1 MPGSLGTFG
10 DARLDNRGGVIL
22 DQMLTSKTVCYRR
35 FDETRKSCLGA
46 WRFFANEKV
55 TAEKIVDSWGEG
67 TREAVVGRH
76 VLAIQDTTE
85 VHFATRPKRRR
96 GLGQC
101 GHGNAHG
108 LLAHTMLAVDADS
121 GACLGL
127 VTGQIWTRKTVQT
140 TPLRKRALAARE
152 SRRWVDTAAAAKPIL
167 AQAAMVTVVSDRES
181 DIYPSWGRVPDEHV
195 LTRVMSDRGLIGAG
209 EATLHSVAD
218 SFPVADTATLA
229 LPARPPKRAA
239 RTAKLALRF
248 GEVARPVN
256 EKDRT
261 LPRSVRLRLIEVRE
275 VEAPEGEEPL
285 RWLLLTTHAVDD
297 LAKAWLIV
305 LWYKLRWTIEQ
316 LFRLAKSQGLGLEDS
331 QMATAERLMKLTAAA
346 LKAACIDMQL
356 VQERDGRHGLPAS
369 TVFAPAE
376 IATLESAQ
384 PDAGRQYRKAGK
396 PPSRAEPRLGGLG
409 DCAPGMLGL
418 LRKAARAHHHA
429 SWYGAL
435 QGDPCGIPSRPGS
448 ATRCE
453 NPLGLVQA
461 MTLWH
466 RHAPVNATPI
476 GSNPQRRPDVPV
488 TVFAAGRCAGRSSSR
503 TVRWME

>member
-22 DQMLTSKTVCYRR
+22 EQMLTSKTVCYRR

-195 LTRVMSDRGLIGAG
+195 HVLTRVMSDRGLIGAG

-248 GEVARPVN
+248 GEVEIARPVN

-275 VEAPEGEEPL
+275 VDAPEGEEPL

-356 VQERDGRHGLPAS
+356 VQERDGRPGLPAS

-435 QGDPCGIPSRPGS
+435 QGDPCGIPSQPGS

-453 NPLGLVQA
+453 NPLGLVRAICRSTCRDRWPGQA
-461 MTLWH
+461 G
-466 RHAPVNATPI
+466 P
-476 GSNPQRRPDVPV
+476 
-488 TVFAAGRCAGRSSSR
+488 
-503 TVRWME
+503 

>member
-22 DQMLTSKTVCYRR
+22 EQMLTSKTVCYRR

-195 LTRVMSDRGLIGAG
+195 HVLTRVMSDRGLIGAG

-248 GEVARPVN
+248 GEVEIARPVN

-275 VEAPEGEEPL
+275 VDAPEGEEPL

-356 VQERDGRHGLPAS
+356 VQERDGRPGLPAS

-453 NPLGLVQA
+453 NPLGTSRA
-461 MTLWH
+461 MTT
-466 RHAPVNATPI
+466 RE
-476 GSNPQRRPDVPV
+476 
-488 TVFAAGRCAGRSSSR
+488 RS
-503 TVRWME
+503 

>member
-1 MPGSLGTFG
+1 MHGSLGTFG

-22 DQMLTSKTVCYRR
+22 EQMLTSKTVCYRR

-76 VLAIQDTTE
+76 VLAIPDTTE

-195 LTRVMSDRGLIGAG
+195 HVLTRVMSDRGLIGAG

-218 SFPVADTATLA
+218 SFPVADTATLD

-248 GEVARPVN
+248 GEVEIARPVN

-275 VEAPEGEEPL
+275 VDAPEGEEPL
-285 RWLLLTTHAVDD
+285 RWLLLTPHAVDD

-305 LWYKLRWTIEQ
+305 WWYKLRWTIEQ

-376 IATLESAQ
+376 IATLESLNPTLEGNTA
-384 PDAGRQYRKAGK
+384 RQENPHPVLSLAWAAWVIARLGCWDCYGK
-396 PPSRAEPRLGGLG
+396 PP
-409 DCAPGMLGL
+409 APITMHRGMERFKAIHVEFHLGL
-418 LRKAARAHHHA
+418 D
-429 SWYGAL
+429 L
-435 QGDPCGIPSRPGS
+435 QR
-448 ATRCE
+448 
-453 NPLGLVQA
+453 
-461 MTLWH
+461 
-466 RHAPVNATPI
+466 
-476 GSNPQRRPDVPV
+476 DV
-488 TVFAAGRCAGRSSSR
+488 RIH
-503 TVRWME
+503 